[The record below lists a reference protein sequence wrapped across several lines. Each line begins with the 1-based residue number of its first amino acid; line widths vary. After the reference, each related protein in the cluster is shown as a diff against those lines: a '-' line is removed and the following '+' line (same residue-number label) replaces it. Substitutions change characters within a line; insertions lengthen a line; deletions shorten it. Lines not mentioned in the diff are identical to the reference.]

1 MEKGDL
7 KRTITED
14 TPVDDKSVKDGE
26 SFGDFDAR
34 QQDQEVLP
42 VEHTEETEGNAKPI
56 ALDDTRRVK
65 IISPGVLVAKRFFR
79 NKLAIIGLVIL
90 IFMFAFC
97 FLGGWLSPYDEAQ
110 VFHTRDFVLF
120 DYGEAKVIS
129 SSIPYYLIEKRSIDM
144 SLSSKVVTYIKE
156 MESINATTR
165 KVFDSTEERNEYRID
180 KRSNEIYA
188 FSTEVKENIATY
200 MDKIKVASYNYL
212 KKDLILEDDTAI
224 TNKNQFSQT
233 IRNSITNTS
242 YQFTYSGA
250 NYHVED
256 AGARVYIIYE
266 DLDLGIIEY
275 VDEEFNA
282 DFENQLRANLDTKAF
297 TYSGR
302 NFVLLE
308 KETGF
313 LVKES
318 LGIKDVIYATKLI
331 FHRYN
336 VEENISDE
344 LKNETLKALAY
355 GTTAFD
361 LAGKSYQIII
371 HEGSPLLRDITEE
384 SNIKNVALITDFSA
398 ARYDGKDTM
407 SIEFKKSFRE
417 KVESM
422 LESGDSQSTFIHY
435 TKLIDE
441 QGEPLLDED
450 GNEVFGEAEFRIM
463 RQLDNF
469 KLKNYQ
475 EKDLINM
482 FEPPS
487 KKHTLGT
494 DGNGMDVLT
503 RVMYGGRIS
512 LMVGFIVIFLSMLI
526 GVILGGIAG
535 FFGKWVDNLIMRIV
549 DIFYCIPTMPI
560 LIITGAVFDAMQLT
574 PYVRIMYLMIMLG
587 VLGWSGIARL
597 VRGQILSLR
606 EQEFMIAAEATG
618 LKASR
623 RIFRHLVPN
632 VMPQLI
638 VNATMGLGG
647 IIITES
653 TLSFLGLGAK
663 YPLATWGAMINSVS
677 NINAMVDYTYIWIPV
692 GVLICLTVI
701 AFNFVGDGLR
711 DAFDPKMKR

>member
-1 MEKGDL
+1 MKKDDL
-7 KRTITED
+7 KNITTED
-14 TPVDDKSVKDGE
+14 TPFNNSEVQSSK
-26 SFGDFDAR
+26 DFDKT
-34 QQDQEVLP
+34 QQGINDSSIV
-42 VEHTEETEGNAKPI
+42 VEPANSKEPM

-90 IFMFAFC
+90 VFMFVFC
-97 FLGGWLSPYDEAQ
+97 FIGGWISPYNEAE

-120 DYGEAKVIS
+120 DYGEAKIITS
-129 SSIPYYLIEKRSIDM
+129 PLSYYLVDSKSIDV
-144 SLSSKVVTYIKE
+144 SLSSRVVTYIKE
-156 MESINATTR
+156 MESIGATER
-165 KVFDSTEERNEYRID
+165 KVFDETEEKNEYKIQ
-180 KRSNEIYA
+180 KLNNQIYS
-188 FSTEVKENIATY
+188 FSTEVKKDIATY
-200 MDKIKVASYNYL
+200 TDEIKVANYNYL
-212 KKDLILEDDTAI
+212 TQNLVLENDAEV
-224 TNKNQFSQT
+224 TNQTQFAKA
-233 IRNSITNTS
+233 IRNSITNKS
-242 YQFTYSGA
+242 YNFVHSGSK
-250 NYHVED
+250 YHVKD
-256 AGARVYIIYE
+256 AGARAYVVYK
-266 DLDLGIIEY
+266 DLDIGVIEY
-275 VDEEFNA
+275 TEEILGS
-282 DFENQLRANLDTKAF
+282 DFESQLRASLDVNEF
-297 TYSGR
+297 TYSDR
-302 NFVLLE
+302 SFILLE
-308 KETGF
+308 KDTGF
-313 LVKES
+313 LVKET
-318 LGIKDVIYATKLI
+318 LGLKDVIYATTLN

-336 VEENISDE
+336 TAENISSE
-344 LKNETLKALAY
+344 LRNETLKALAY
-355 GTTAFD
+355 DSSSFSLDGRN
-361 LAGKSYQIII
+361 YQIVMDND
-371 HEGSPLLRDITEE
+371 GPLLKDITEE
-384 SNIKNVALITDFSA
+384 NIKNVALVTNFSA

-407 SIEFKKSFRE
+407 SIEFKKEFRE

-422 LESGDSQSTFIHY
+422 LTDGTTQSVFTY
-435 TKLIDE
+435 YAALIDE
-441 QGEPLLDED
+441 NGDPVVDEE
-450 GNEVFGEAEFRIM
+450 GNAVLGDSEFRIT
-463 RQLDNF
+463 RQLDSF

-475 EKDLINM
+475 EKDLISIYA
-482 FEPPS
+482 PPS
-487 KKHTLGT
+487 QKHVLGT

-503 RVMYGGRIS
+503 RIMYGGRIS
-512 LMVGFIVIFLSMLI
+512 LLVGFIVIFLSMFI
-526 GVILGGIAG
+526 GVLLGGIAG

-618 LKASR
+618 LRASR

-663 YPLATWGAMINSVS
+663 FPLATWGAMINSVS
-677 NINAMVDYTYIWIPV
+677 NINAMVAYTYIWVPV